1 MAIGTTIDG
10 LNSVT
15 SLTAQDEVPVWDK
28 EATGEPTKK
37 ITAQNMANS
46 VKSLADLKDTADV
59 NALVSTALSSVFFAA
74 NVANL
79 NSASDKASHTINVP
93 NNSLHFLLI
102 ESTSTSLHA
111 YGMVASTAS
120 GALTTQTM
128 QKTNGLTLTYG
139 TGAITVD
146 LGSTARPL
154 HVVDIRLRGSGF
166 CTLS

>member
-28 EATGEPTKK
+28 EASGEPTKK

-46 VKSLADLKDTADV
+46 VKSLADLKNTTDV
-59 NALVSTALSSVFFAA
+59 NDLISTALGSVFFAA
-74 NVANL
+74 NVSNV
-79 NSASDKASHTINVP
+79 NSASNKTSHTLNVP
-93 NNSLHFLLI
+93 NDSLHFLML
-102 ESTSTSLHA
+102 ESTSSGLHA

-120 GALTTQTM
+120 GVLVTQTM
-128 QKTNGLTLTYG
+128 QKTNGLTLTNG

>member
-1 MAIGTTIDG
+1 M
-10 LNSVT
+10 
-15 SLTAQDEVPVWDK
+15 PVWDA
-28 EATGEPTKK
+28 EASNEPTKK

-46 VKSLADLKDTADV
+46 VKSLADLKNTADV
-59 NALVSTALSSVFFAA
+59 NALISTALDSVFFAA

-79 NSASDKASHTINVP
+79 NSASDKTSHTLNIP

-102 ESTSTSLHA
+102 ESTSTGLHA
-111 YGMVASTAS
+111 YGMVASTSS

-128 QKTNGLTLTYG
+128 QKTNGITLTNG
-139 TGAITVD
+139 TGAITVN

-154 HVVDIRLRGSGF
+154 HVVDIRLRGTGF